1 LLFGFAYYNW
11 YCVSLFGLWLD
22 LGAKKTVKD
31 ADYNYT
37 DTVLKQGADLKVSGA
52 NRLASAAVDHKQNES
67 NDETPAQTTEAEQD
81 KK

>member
-1 LLFGFAYYNW
+1 MF
-11 YCVSLFGLWLD
+11 VLWPD
-22 LGAKKTVKD
+22 LGAKSTVKD
-31 ADYNYT
+31 ADYKYA

-52 NRLASAAVDHKQNES
+52 NRLAGAAVDHKQNES